1 MNKKYIIIFVLLFLI
16 ALIAGVFTIKK
27 LKAKTQEEVSSIEEE
42 YTPEEEIT
50 EEQTQNRDTIVTVYY
65 LNKET
70 GKIMPEARVV
80 DVREMI
86 NNPYQTLMQLLVEG
100 PKSEKL
106 ERIVPEKTMILG
118 TTLKDDCVTINVS
131 SEILNFDKQKDNV
144 IASIVNTLTEL
155 NEVNKVKI
163 IVEGQENNEFNQVY
177 EKNKNEKS

>member
-1 MNKKYIIIFVLLFLI
+1 MKKKYIIIFVLLFFI
-16 ALIAGVFTIKK
+16 ALIIGVFTINK
-27 LKAKTQEEVSSIEEE
+27 LKRKTPEEVSEVEE

-50 EEQTQNRDTIVTVYY
+50 EEQTQKRDTIVTVYY

-70 GKIMPEARVV
+70 GKIMPEARIV

-86 NNPYQTLMQLLVEG
+86 NNPYQTLMQLLIEG

-118 TTLKDDCVTINVS
+118 TTLKEDCVTINVS
-131 SEILNFDKQKDNV
+131 SEILNYDKEKEN
-144 IASIVNTLTEL
+144 IIESIVNTLTEL

-163 IVEGQENNEFNQVY
+163 IVEGQENNEFNKVY
-177 EKNKNEKS
+177 EKTQD

>member
-1 MNKKYIIIFVLLFLI
+1 MNKKYILIFVLLFLI
-16 ALIAGVFTIKK
+16 ALIGGVFTIKK
-27 LKAKTQEEVSSIEEE
+27 LKSKTQEEVSNIEEE

-106 ERIVPEKTMILG
+106 ERILPEKTMILG

-131 SEILNFDKQKDNV
+131 SEILNFDKQKDN
-144 IASIVNTLTEL
+144 IIESIVSTLTEL

-163 IVEGQENNEFNQVY
+163 IVEGQENNEFSQIY
-177 EKNKNEKS
+177 EKSKSENS